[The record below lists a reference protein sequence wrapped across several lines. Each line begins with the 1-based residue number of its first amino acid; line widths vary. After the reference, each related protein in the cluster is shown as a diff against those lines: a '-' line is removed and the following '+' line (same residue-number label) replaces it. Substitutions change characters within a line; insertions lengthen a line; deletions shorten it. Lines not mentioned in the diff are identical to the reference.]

1 MANTN
6 LENDLVPNF
15 IARLEAFRQGALL
28 VVKHKKPSAT
38 STADERSALITSPPE
53 TKVNDLVAK
62 YKAFAEKADRK
73 KMKLALAHFKQEL
86 AKELNI
92 SVKDIQRGE
101 AYWAWQSS
109 QDRKKENSIKGEVKK
124 EFSKPD
130 DTKIKVS
137 VTERFI
143 NLPLTKNQ
151 KEELLQT
158 LKLGKEPKWF
168 LKRAKWEQEAL
179 KNDLEVALEIGKNS
193 EIEEDKILNHQG
205 WITFAERSIPATL
218 KWLPI
223 VGVSEHVLTINGQE
237 FKGYRTSIPVPY
249 DAKLKEQQRLTNMN
263 MAQLR
268 EGLSAH
274 HQIKQNNAFVNA
286 RNIMLVSLI
295 TGGKSEG
302 WISYLGLG
310 LYDWTIGFFSGRF
323 KENNDR
329 WVIMGDN
336 AIKNTNQNENEEE
349 SETIENRNTIVT
361 GTRLNQN
368 ITHYNF
374 GINSFRS
381 ATPVKVPQDYIDSLS
396 NATTT
401 TAAANPFK
409 QALQDHNNKIDKLCF
424 YQKVSLSEKHD
435 RNPNLFSAALI
446 DAAERWEGG
455 ISAGHCKS
463 TKDRKGIELLMA
475 DTIMV
480 YQQLYEEIPEYDDV
494 DEKRENFLDIA
505 CALYRTGVYA
515 DVAAFHSPGSKGLK
529 DDGFT
534 PKDLQKEL
542 ADDYKLSKI
551 QASWNKPSF
560 GHISEI
566 FRNHPKVLMAIGAI
580 SIGLMVAGALLS
592 GPFAPLFLAGAAVI
606 FAGILAKAYQFTT
619 ERSLQAE
626 IDKYASPTQTS
637 LR

>member
-1 MANTN
+1 MS
-6 LENDLVPNF
+6 LENLNKTQKEELVTNF
-15 IARLEAFRQGALL
+15 SERLNAFKEGALL
-28 VVKHKKPSAT
+28 VVKHKKDSKTT
-38 STADERSALITSPPE
+38 STPVESDPLFSTYQNQNQKKA
-53 TKVNDLVAK
+53 NDLLQK
-62 YKAFAEKADRK
+62 YTTFAQDANPK
-73 KMKLALAHFKQEL
+73 KMKLALALFKQEL
-86 AKELNI
+86 AKALKI

-109 QDRKKENSIKGEVKK
+109 IERKKDIGGLIEEISKTGED
-124 EFSKPD
+124 S
-130 DTKIKVS
+130 TKIKVS

-151 KEELLQT
+151 KIELLQT
-158 LKLGKEPKWF
+158 LKPGKEPKWF

-193 EIEEDKILNHQG
+193 EINVAELLDHDG
-205 WITFAERSIPATL
+205 WQTFSERSIPATL

-223 VGVSEHVLTINGQE
+223 VGVSEHVLTINNDE

-249 DAKLKEQQRLTNMN
+249 DAKLKEQQRLTDMN
-263 MAQLR
+263 MAQIS

-274 HQIKQNNAFVNA
+274 HQIKQKNADINA

-302 WISYLGLG
+302 WTSYLGLG

-323 KENNDR
+323 KENNAR
-329 WVIMGDN
+329 WVSMEDE
-336 AIKNTNQNENEEE
+336 AIKNTK
-349 SETIENRNTIVT
+349 
-361 GTRLNQN
+361 GTKLNQN

-381 ATPVKVPQDYIDSLS
+381 ATPVKVDQSYINSLS
-396 NATTT
+396 DVVAN
-401 TAAANPFK
+401 AAAAATNPFK
-409 QALQDHNNKIDKLCF
+409 QALLDHNGKIDKLCF
-424 YQKVSLSEKHD
+424 YQKVSLSEKYD

-480 YQQLYEEIPEYDDV
+480 YQQLYNKIPGYDDV
-494 DEKRENFLDIA
+494 GDDRKKFLNIA
-505 CALYRTGVYA
+505 CELYKTGVYA

-534 PKDLQKEL
+534 PKDLQKAL